1 MRPTLSLAL
10 AVCSDVYARG
20 RQREAAVA
28 MSKMSTTLSARKDGS
43 ARPASPTSPSPDNL
57 SEDEPRSSSPLDVWA
72 QHRAIS
78 SAKAKLSRRALTK
91 RIGELVA
98 DGTVHDVSKRE
109 ELAELERAREKHDRA
124 EKAKGNRFSARPRCI
139 SGLRLPIL

>member
-1 MRPTLSLAL
+1 M
-10 AVCSDVYARG
+10 YARG

-43 ARPASPTSPSPDNL
+43 ARPASPTSPDNP

>member
-43 ARPASPTSPSPDNL
+43 ARPASPTSPDNL

-139 SGLRLPIL
+139 SGLRLPIF

>member
-1 MRPTLSLAL
+1 MSLVL

-28 MSKMSTTLSARKDGS
+28 MSKMSATLSARKDGS
-43 ARPASPTSPSPDNL
+43 TRPASPTSPDNL
-57 SEDEPRSSSPLDVWA
+57 SEGEPRSSSPLDVWA

-124 EKAKGNRFSARPRCI
+124 EKAKGNRFSARPMYFRAH
-139 SGLRLPIL
+139 RPVF